1 MDSQDTSSPGDLVDP
16 ASPIQDFGCY
26 ITIKNDSKRDLLLD
40 TFGIIGQWGEW
51 PIGQPV
57 NTIKAWTSETVHL
70 SDKAG
75 PGGSEGWVE
84 YEVRV
89 NRQTERF
96 RIDFDCPQLAW
107 SNNKV
112 KYSRSTDAILVDVG
126 WYGAKGHPLRCTVSV
141 TLREEASITNDLI
154 STATDQTAVDDN
166 DTVRA
171 NFEIGFKA
179 PLGVFKSTPIHE
191 CIGIAAFINSNFEP
205 PFAKGTIPNN
215 LSADQ
220 WEFFRGVIWPDDP
233 RCLLFNDRQHNNRDY
248 GKGLEWLEEFKFGE
262 PWTMTRRSHFGDLQ
276 FLHSMGSAVGEK
288 PEVTREKL
296 LMWMG
301 VMYRLSLGQ
310 DDVSENDSVTKHLP
324 ESLFP
329 RSEWTSVSLRTLLV
343 ASTPSYRLTDIRR
356 RALGVCLHIIQDS
369 YAVSH
374 TKRHLRNPEDLL
386 SRDGNGYMHF
396 QPGTHGDWG
405 DVLCFHT
412 YVGQSEWRHKHY
424 DSMPQGYG
432 EPSPRD
438 LSTFDPII
446 GARSAIEGC
455 RILIDFFVDNTPWR
469 KVKAELE
476 GSVFK
481 LHPDAFP
488 SDSDVDSQ
496 MLIPQMLIPQ
506 MLIPPVESVT
516 EGNRNNDVEY
526 WAGHE
531 RKLLALGV
539 SGDGLTSS
547 SLRFGDRIAPYN
559 IRSVCVLTLAV
570 VLGFV
575 AAASLFKMF

>member
-1 MDSQDTSSPGDLVDP
+1 MSLQKPLAHISSQPSNTHKLPYIGTVTVTLHEN
-16 ASPIQDFGCY
+16 ASIA
-26 ITIKNDSKRDLLLD
+26 NDS
-40 TFGIIGQWGEW
+40 T
-51 PIGQPV
+51 P
-57 NTIKAWTSETVHL
+57 
-70 SDKAG
+70 
-75 PGGSEGWVE
+75 
-84 YEVRV
+84 
-89 NRQTERF
+89 
-96 RIDFDCPQLAW
+96 
-107 SNNKV
+107 
-112 KYSRSTDAILVDVG
+112 
-126 WYGAKGHPLRCTVSV
+126 
-141 TLREEASITNDLI
+141 
-154 STATDQTAVDDN
+154 TATDKTAVGNN
-166 DTVRA
+166 DAVRA

-205 PFAKGTIPNN
+205 AFAKGTIPNN
-215 LSADQ
+215 LSAEQ

-233 RCLLFNDRQHNNRDY
+233 RCLLFNDRQHDNRDY
-248 GKGLEWLEEFKFGE
+248 GKGVEWLKEFKFGE
-262 PWTMTRRSHFGDLQ
+262 PWTMTRRSHFGNLQ

-301 VMYRLSLGQ
+301 VMYQLSLGQ
-310 DDVSENDSVTKHLP
+310 DGVSENDSVTKHLP

-329 RSEWTSVSLRTLLV
+329 RSEWASVSLRALLV
-343 ASTPSYRLTDIRR
+343 ATTPSYRLTDVRR

-424 DSMPQGYG
+424 DSMPEGYG

-455 RILIDFFVDNTPWR
+455 RILIDFFIDNTPWR

-481 LHPDAFP
+481 LHPDAIP

-496 MLIPQMLIPQ
+496 TQTSPG
-506 MLIPPVESVT
+506 ET
-516 EGNRNNDVEY
+516 ATDGNRDDDVEY

-539 SGDGLTSS
+539 SGDGVASS
-547 SLRFGDRIAPYN
+547 SLRLGGRMIAYN
-559 IRSVCVLTLAV
+559 IRSVCMLTLAV

-575 AAASLFKMF
+575 AAVSLLKVF

>member
-1 MDSQDTSSPGDLVDP
+1 MT
-16 ASPIQDFGCY
+16 
-26 ITIKNDSKRDLLLD
+26 
-40 TFGIIGQWGEW
+40 
-51 PIGQPV
+51 
-57 NTIKAWTSETVHL
+57 
-70 SDKAG
+70 G
-75 PGGSEGWVE
+75 PKGSESWVE

-89 NRQTERF
+89 NRQTERL
-96 RIDFDCPQLAW
+96 RIEFDCPQLAW
-107 SNNKV
+107 SDNKV
-112 KYSRSTDAILVDVG
+112 KYSRSTYAILVDVG
-126 WYGAKGHPLRCTVSV
+126 WYGAKGHPLRCTVTV
-141 TLREEASITNDLI
+141 TLHEDASTAND
-154 STATDQTAVDDN
+154 STPTATDKTAVDNN

-191 CIGIAAFINSNFEP
+191 FIGIAAFINSNFEP
-205 PFAKGTIPNN
+205 PFAKGMTPNN
-215 LSADQ
+215 LSAEQ

-248 GKGLEWLEEFKFGE
+248 GKGVEWLKEFKFGE
-262 PWTMTRRSHFGDLQ
+262 TWTMTRRSHFGDLQ

-288 PEVTREKL
+288 PEVTCEKL

-301 VMYRLSLGQ
+301 VIYKLSLGQ
-310 DDVSENDSVTKHLP
+310 DGVSENDSVTKHLP

-329 RSEWTSVSLRTLLV
+329 RSEWASVSLRTLLV
-343 ASTPSYRLTDIRR
+343 TTTPSYRLTDVRR
-356 RALGVCLHIIQDS
+356 GAL
-369 YAVSH
+369 AH

-424 DSMPQGYG
+424 DSMPEGYG

-455 RILIDFFVDNTPWR
+455 RILIDFFASNTPWR

-481 LHPDAFP
+481 LHPDAIH
-488 SDSDVDSQ
+488 SQ
-496 MLIPQMLIPQ
+496 TRTS
-506 MLIPPVESVT
+506 PVES
-516 EGNRNNDVEY
+516 NSNDDVEY

-531 RKLLALGV
+531 RKLLALRV
-539 SGDGLTSS
+539 SGDGVAS
-547 SLRFGDRIAPYN
+547 SLRLRGRMPAYS
-559 IRSVCVLTLAV
+559 IRSVCMLTFAV
-570 VLGFV
+570 VLCIV
-575 AAASLFKMF
+575 AAVSLFKVF